1 MSSFPFFISLNQ
13 LSFLFQVSL
22 TCVGPDNTECASIPP
37 PATETDCMVD
47 VTYTYVITNTG
58 SSSMDLTD
66 LTSTQNG
73 VTVSL
78 VGLLNVT
85 SLQPGE
91 SVTVTETKTIDLCS
105 GSSFTTDVN
114 VIATPPSGSPC
125 FGTDTYVF
133 TPSTLAPAT
142 PAPVTPAPVTP
153 SPVTS
158 APTSLSPTVAPV
170 TSAPSTCEPW
180 LETCLCNGTIKVG
193 FNVCNPQPEDWIG
206 IYPCLNTTN
215 ATLYNY
221 HPSTWQYT
229 CVDAPCT
236 IDNLAYSGDLVYD
249 DNLPTYVQYGPHD
262 WPLPPGCYIAIYNR
276 NYGLSP
282 PPYDI
287 VIEGQEFYV

>member
-1 MSSFPFFISLNQ
+1 MN
-13 LSFLFQVSL
+13 
-22 TCVGPDNTECASIPP
+22 
-37 PATETDCMVD
+37 
-47 VTYTYVITNTG
+47 
-58 SSSMDLTD
+58 LTD
-66 LTSTQNG
+66 LSSTHNG

-78 VGLLNVT
+78 VGSLDVT

-91 SVTVTETKTIDLCS
+91 SVTVTETQTIDLCS
-105 GSSFTTDVN
+105 GSSFSTDVT
-114 VIATPPSGSPC
+114 VIAIPPGGSPC

-133 TPSTLAPAT
+133 NPSTLAPTT
-142 PAPVTPAPVTP
+142 PAPSLAPV
-153 SPVTS
+153 S
-158 APTSLSPTVAPV
+158 A
-170 TSAPSTCEPW
+170 APSSCEPW

-221 HPSTWQYT
+221 HPSSWQYT

-236 IDNLAYSGDLVYD
+236 TDNLAYSGDLVYD
-249 DNLPTYVQYGPHD
+249 DNLPTYVQYGPHE

-282 PPYDI
+282 PPYDL
-287 VIEGQEFYV
+287 VIAGSEFYV